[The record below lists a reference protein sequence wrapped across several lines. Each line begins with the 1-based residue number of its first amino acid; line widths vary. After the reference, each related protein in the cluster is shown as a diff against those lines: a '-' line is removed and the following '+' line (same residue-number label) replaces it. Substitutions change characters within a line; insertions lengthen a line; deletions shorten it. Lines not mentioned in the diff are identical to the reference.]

1 MVWHEARAGWKP
13 RQLNAAAC
21 KFQATDRAQKVCE
34 MAMDLLAEHGG
45 LHRNRVER
53 TLRDVRLTRIFE
65 GTNQIN
71 RLAVIEDWQPQL
83 LAPSTHPVG
92 V

>member
-1 MVWHEARAGWKP
+1 
-13 RQLNAAAC
+13 
-21 KFQATDRAQKVCE
+21 